1 MLNLKKEMGV
11 QDVSAS
17 RGARSLLWNL
27 LNQLSIKDK
36 AEEGNFYFYF
46 LLLLSAPGCTKWHG
60 FSLNNVKWGGPI
72 PHPPALQIIPCKYQ
86 PLTTHSIA
94 LCPHL
99 NPRHSAGFKA
109 GQNKSDNM

>member
-17 RGARSLLWNL
+17 RGARSLLWIL

-46 LLLLSAPGCTKWHG
+46 FC
-60 FSLNNVKWGGPI
+60 F
-72 PHPPALQIIPCKYQ
+72 
-86 PLTTHSIA
+86 
-94 LCPHL
+94 
-99 NPRHSAGFKA
+99 
-109 GQNKSDNM
+109 